1 MLVTNTF
8 RSTHAFFG
16 RLRDMADFHSS
27 SPPTMQRSISN
38 GSQTLT
44 QMPTATPTNTPT
56 STPTCTTPTTAIPID
71 PRLLDVVEPG
81 LVKTPGPLRRQLTT
95 RLSARSL
102 SGSTTEPSVRE
113 LRKRR
118 KRRVRQAYEPVAG
131 SFCSILH
138 EYAGETLFAKPIMW
152 TDTQLSAFGI
162 KFVQL
167 PPCQKPRPV
176 SSEAWKQPT
185 QSTRLLRM
193 NGCVEMV
200 LNPRRPITTDQ
211 SVFTSPRMSGLGGM
225 FDIMYPGRTIR
236 PAGGKNHMFSLFIW
250 GAPYPHLC
258 HLEGF
263 WRDESSK
270 VTMAF
275 LDKPLLESTRKFRMF
290 SVYKPRAG
298 PENTAV
304 KSLVAKRVSL
314 VLPKDP
320 DQDPFL
326 AAAFIAM
333 AQDRFYPATPESKG
347 MTGKITKRQF
357 RDRPMPKFAD
367 TKLRILTTNGNQT
380 FSVYTTTVTA
390 KVLTALHHPT
400 AEELRSGPDDHTMD
414 IEHTKVD
421 VFPLLGLK
429 ERLARALGEDLV
441 GEVNLDGM
449 ELFEDPPA
457 ADSDAEDSDGDTV
470 AFTNPRRN
478 PSLPSTASWTS
489 RHLAS
494 ELSNEGLD
502 ERGPA
507 KRRRIGIDNS
517 FVGVE
522 EAAAAITEAEAK
534 PTVHQ

>member
-1 MLVTNTF
+1 MT
-8 RSTHAFFG
+8 
-16 RLRDMADFHSS
+16 DFSS
-27 SPPTMQRSISN
+27 SPPKMQRSISN

-44 QMPTATPTNTPT
+44 EMPAPTPTNTPT
-56 STPTCTTPTTAIPID
+56 STPTSMPTTAIPID
-71 PRLLDVVEPG
+71 PRLLDAPELGTTKSPAI
-81 LVKTPGPLRRQLTT
+81 PRIQLAT
-95 RLSARSL
+95 RLSSRSL
-102 SGSTTEPSVRE
+102 ASSTTEANTRE

-118 KRRVRQAYEPVAG
+118 KRRARQAFQPVAG

-138 EYAGETLFAKPIMW
+138 EHAGESLFIKPLMW
-152 TDTQLSAFGI
+152 TNAHLSAFGI

-185 QSTRLLRM
+185 MSTRLLRM
-193 NGCVEMV
+193 TGCLDLV
-200 LNPRRPITTDQ
+200 LSPRRPIGAEQ
-211 SVFTSPRMSGLGGM
+211 SVFSSPRMNGLGGM

-236 PAGGKNHMFSLFIW
+236 PAGGKNHMFSLFVW
-250 GAPYPHLC
+250 GAPYPHVC

-263 WRDESSK
+263 WRDESSRIA
-270 VTMAF
+270 MAF

-304 KSLVAKRVSL
+304 KSLVTKRVKL

-326 AAAFIAM
+326 AAVFIAM

-357 RDRPMPKFAD
+357 RERPMPEFVD
-367 TKLRILTTNGNQT
+367 TKLRIMATNDDQT

-400 AEELRSGPDDHTMD
+400 AEELRSGPNDHIMA

-421 VFPLLGLK
+421 IHPLLGLK
-429 ERLARALGEDLV
+429 ERLARALGTDLV
-441 GEVNLDGM
+441 GEVDLDGM
-449 ELFEDPPA
+449 ELFEDPPVT
-457 ADSDAEDSDGDTV
+457 DSDAEDSDGDTV
-470 AFTNPRRN
+470 AFSAPRRN
-478 PSLPSTASWTS
+478 PSLPSTASCSS
-489 RHLAS
+489 RRLAS

-502 ERGPA
+502 EGTPA
-507 KRRRIGIDNS
+507 KRRRISMNDS
-517 FVGVE
+517 FIGVE
-522 EAAAAITEAEAK
+522 EAASVDTALESRKICRR
-534 PTVHQ
+534 